1 MSFPDNGRRVE
12 KTKNNPLEFFF
23 TRELMFQLKKLAEKL
38 GPETTELQRFL
49 SQLSGSEFR
58 APEAGTWNITET
70 IKSATFSP
78 LPRPTGSSTE
88 QLQQLLGRMPALSM

>member
-1 MSFPDNGRRVE
+1 M
-12 KTKNNPLEFFF
+12 L
-23 TRELMFQLKKLAEKL
+23 QLKKLAEKL

-78 LPRPTGSSTE
+78 LPRPTQPMPKADLSVFLPGGWVGGGGGVNT
-88 QLQQLLGRMPALSM
+88 QLAVCMH